1 MNQPT
6 PTISRDFEE
15 DPVAVMLSAPVV
27 RTYEDKPP
35 SPSATMEFDE
45 PDAPEGASEL
55 PPSHLRNVM
64 ARLSRRVI
72 DVSYRPEPLF
82 ALNGCVWATEGNF
95 STFSAL
101 SKAGKSACTGGMIAA
116 VLPGEGDTLGF
127 SAGNPKNGALICIDT
142 EQSDYHHDKKLLAA
156 IGRKGYDEN
165 NIPEW
170 IAPYALAGESLDLIW
185 LEAIMWREHS
195 RCGSIHSVILD
206 GVADLV
212 RNVNDPAE
220 ADIITAGLI
229 RLAKRYKCHIV
240 AIIHINPGGAD
251 TGKTRGHLGSTLE
264 RKAETNLTIKVTERD
279 RVVYARNARDC
290 DIPEK
295 KGTRFSWSDAAG
307 TFITTEA
314 GDDGGGFNT
323 LDVLEYLAGG
333 EASKSCV
340 KNAFKDRSSVSP
352 RTIERAIAK
361 LVTEKHIEE
370 DGPKNAKKLSITNAG
385 RQHLK
390 EHGIL
395 DNPPEKE

>member
-1 MNQPT
+1 MSQT
-6 PTISRDFEE
+6 TAISRDFE
-15 DPVAVMLSAPVV
+15 DDQITAMLSAPVS
-27 RTYEDKPP
+27 RPYDDKPP
-35 SPSATMEFDE
+35 SPEATLDFDE

-55 PPSHLRNVM
+55 PPTHLRGVM
-64 ARLSRRVI
+64 SRLNRRKI

-82 ALNGCVWATEGNF
+82 ALNGRVWATEGNF

-127 SAGNPKNGALICIDT
+127 SAGNPKKGALICIDT

-156 IGRKGYDEN
+156 IGRKGYNEDN
-165 NIPEW
+165 MPDW
-170 IAPYALAGESLDLIW
+170 IAPYALAGETLDLLW
-185 LEAIMWREHS
+185 LEAIMWREQQ
-195 RCGSIHSVILD
+195 RCGFVHSVILD

-220 ADIITAGLI
+220 ADLITAGLI

-251 TGKTRGHLGSTLE
+251 SGKTRGHLGSTLE

-295 KGTRFSWSDAAG
+295 DGTRFAWSDAAG
-307 TFITTEA
+307 TFITTA
-314 GDDGGGFNT
+314 GGAADGDGFNA
-323 LDVLEYLAGG
+323 LDILEYLAGG
-333 EASKSCV
+333 DASKSCT
-340 KNAFKDRSSVSP
+340 KKAFGERSGVSAK
-352 RTIERAIAK
+352 TVERGINK
-361 LVTEKHIEE
+361 LLTEKLIEE
-370 DGPKNAKKLSITNAG
+370 FGIKNTKKLSITPDG
-385 RQHLK
+385 VQHLK
-390 EHGIL
+390 FHGRL
-395 DNPPEKE
+395 DNPPERG

>member
-1 MNQPT
+1 
-6 PTISRDFEE
+6 
-15 DPVAVMLSAPVV
+15 MLSAPVG
-27 RTYEDKPP
+27 RPYEDKPP
-35 SPSATMEFDE
+35 SPDATMEFDE
-45 PDAPEGASEL
+45 PDAPEGSSEL
-55 PPSHLRNVM
+55 PPSHLREVM
-64 ARLSRRVI
+64 GRLNRRVI

-82 ALNGCVWATEGNF
+82 ALNGRVWATEGNF

-116 VLPGEGDTLGF
+116 VLPGDGDTLGF

-142 EQSDYHHDKKLLAA
+142 EQSDYHHDKKLLLA
-156 IGRKGYDEN
+156 IGRKGYNEN
-165 NIPEW
+165 TIPDW

-220 ADIITAGLI
+220 ADVITAGLI

-295 KGTRFSWSDAAG
+295 DGTRFTWSDDAG
-307 TFITTEA
+307 TFVTAE
-314 GDDGGGFNT
+314 GGGGDGFNA
-323 LDVLEYLAGG
+323 LDILEYLAGG
-333 EASKSCV
+333 DASKACT
-340 KNAFKDRSSVSP
+340 KKAFGERSGVSAK
-352 RTIERAIAK
+352 TVERGINK
-361 LVTEKHIEE
+361 LLTEKFVEE
-370 DGPKNAKKLSITNAG
+370 FGIKNSKKLSITNSG
-385 RQHLK
+385 REHLK
-390 EHGIL
+390 KHGRL
-395 DNPPEKE
+395 DNPPAP